1 MKRFKPTDWPK
12 AIVSPI
18 SSIFTQA
25 LGGLSGKDR
34 RKVQVLKAALETAE
48 SECDRLRQEM
58 QDLVQYTD
66 GELQKAKQET
76 ERISKERDE
85 LQLQVLIL
93 EEELNTVIVQVDL
106 HSVEGESGE
115 ISESQNSTASAA
127 QSPTPDMMLASHSP
141 SSSSISASRLDLS
154 DFRLAL
160 VGGHPTTRRGVI
172 QELQTRYGLK
182 HFVEIPR
189 MNEAN
194 TTRNRVKSKIYRC
207 NLVVLITGY
216 MSHRLTEIVFSLK
229 DAGALAGEVLQIS
242 SKGKSGVLRG
252 ILDHVEANEAY

>member
-1 MKRFKPTDWPK
+1 MKRFKPTNWPR
-12 AIVSPI
+12 AIVNPI
-18 SSIFTQA
+18 SSMLSQA
-25 LGGLSGKDR
+25 IGGLSGKDR
-34 RKVQVLKAALETAE
+34 RKVQLLRAALEIAE
-48 SECDRLRQEM
+48 AECARLHQEM
-58 QDLVQYTD
+58 QELLQYTD

-76 ERISKERDE
+76 ERIIQERDE

-93 EEELNTVIVQVDL
+93 EEDL
-106 HSVEGESGE
+106 S
-115 ISESQNSTASAA
+115 ALAA
-127 QSPTPDMMLASHSP
+127 QSSLEPSTSLDSTHQGVIIEPRQNDGASSEAISSFQSGDSSIPP
-141 SSSSISASRLDLS
+141 SSLDLS

-160 VGGHPTTRRGVI
+160 VGGHPSTRRGVI
-172 QELQTRYGLK
+172 QELQAHYGLK

-229 DAGALAGEVLQIS
+229 DAGALAGEVLQLNC
-242 SKGKSGVLRG
+242 KGKSGVLRG
-252 ILDHVEANEAY
+252 ILNHVESGKAF